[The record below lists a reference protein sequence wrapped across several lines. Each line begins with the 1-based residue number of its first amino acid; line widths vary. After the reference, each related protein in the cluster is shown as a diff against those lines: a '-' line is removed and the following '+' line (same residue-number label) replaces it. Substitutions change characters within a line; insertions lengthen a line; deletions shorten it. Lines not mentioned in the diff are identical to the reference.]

1 MSLLSTPGI
10 QRDDISQS
18 NVFQFQDRNT
28 IFSRSRAM
36 SEAFE
41 PPLPRSQ
48 ATSSNIVSSGS
59 QYEGRRAA
67 SGHGDTIMD
76 RFDIDKQ
83 MNRRISLVP
92 NFLRPL
98 SAPVPSTPENL
109 SQWLPPRRELPFP
122 KARIAMKSCTP
133 SVDLSPSN
141 DLKLRAGELRVD
153 EIAKFVAPGDTAQM
167 FTRGVK
173 RVAQRRINRAPQ
185 ATQENMSDSLTEG
198 SADSDERDVRP
209 QIQRERQKE
218 PSPLAA
224 KSAVVIRSSTAA
236 DLQSKVMTTAMRK
249 RPSAT
254 ELDILQVSKQARKMV
269 DRATQTQTLSGRD
282 HTAPLALATVVGR
295 SSSATT
301 EEAIQPPDSLMTEIE
316 AFVSKHK
323 HRPAPQELWQRPGYA
338 EASPEERQAI
348 INDFICENLDN
359 EDFLK
364 LCEDT
369 GNVWRRIGLEI

>member
-1 MSLLSTPGI
+1 
-10 QRDDISQS
+10 
-18 NVFQFQDRNT
+18 
-28 IFSRSRAM
+28 M

-198 SADSDERDVRP
+198 SADSYERDVRP